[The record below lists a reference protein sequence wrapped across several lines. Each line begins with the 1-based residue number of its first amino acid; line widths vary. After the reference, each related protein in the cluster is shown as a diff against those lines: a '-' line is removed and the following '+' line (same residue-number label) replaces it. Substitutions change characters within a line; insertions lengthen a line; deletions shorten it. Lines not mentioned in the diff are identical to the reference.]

1 VKSEY
6 IMKVKLFAAIAAVA
20 LVTGCSTATKTAWEV
35 SVPAKQPDA
44 PTVIVN
50 MPKPVETDTYKLQ
63 NYKGPEAMDSNEL
76 AMHSRECVLAK
87 LRPRVTYV
95 SVRAEAGKIL
105 VPISV
110 NCEPYIQ

>member
-1 VKSEY
+1 
-6 IMKVKLFAAIAAVA
+6 MKVKLFSALAAVV
-20 LVTGCSTATKTAWEV
+20 LITGCAASNKTAWEV
-35 SVPAKQPDA
+35 NVPAKKVDA

-50 MPKPVETDTYKLQ
+50 MPKAPETDVYKLQ

-76 AMHSRECVLAK
+76 AMHSRECVLSK

-105 VPISV
+105 VPVSV

>member
-1 VKSEY
+1 
-6 IMKVKLFAAIAAVA
+6 MKFKLFAAVAAVV
-20 LVTGCSTATKTAWEV
+20 LVTGCSTAHKTAWEV
-35 SVPAKQPDA
+35 NVPAKEAVA

-76 AMHSRECVLAK
+76 AMHSRECVLSK

-105 VPISV
+105 VPVSV

>member
-1 VKSEY
+1 MKKSLLT
-6 IMKVKLFAAIAAVA
+6 ILVLSVF
-20 LVTGCSTATKTAWEV
+20 VTGCASTKSVAEQEKTSNDV
-35 SVPAKQPDA
+35 
-44 PTVIVN
+44 
-50 MPKPVETDTYKLQ
+50 YKLQ

-76 AMHSRECVLAK
+76 ALHSRECVASK

-110 NCEPYIQ
+110 VCESYIN

>member
-1 VKSEY
+1 
-6 IMKVKLFAAIAAVA
+6 MKFKLFAAVAAVV
-20 LVTGCSTATKTAWEV
+20 LVTGCSTAHKTAWEV
-35 SVPAKQPDA
+35 NVPAKEAAA

-50 MPKPVETDTYKLQ
+50 MPKAPETDFYKLQ
-63 NYKGPEAMDSNEL
+63 YYKGPEAMDSNEL
-76 AMHSRECVLAK
+76 AMHSRECVLSK

-105 VPISV
+105 VPVSV

>member
-1 VKSEY
+1 
-6 IMKVKLFAAIAAVA
+6 MKVKLFAAVAAVV
-20 LVTGCSTATKTAWEV
+20 LVTGCSTAHKTAWEV
-35 SVPAKQPDA
+35 NVPAKEAAA

-50 MPKPVETDTYKLQ
+50 MPKTPETEVYKLQ

-76 AMHSRECVLAK
+76 AMHSRECVLSK

-105 VPISV
+105 VPVSV

>member
-1 VKSEY
+1 
-6 IMKVKLFAAIAAVA
+6 MKVKLFAALTAVV
-20 LVTGCSTATKTAWEV
+20 LITGCAASNKTAWEV
-35 SVPAKQPDA
+35 NVPPKKVDA

-50 MPKPVETDTYKLQ
+50 MPKAPETDVYKLQ

-76 AMHSRECVLAK
+76 ALHSRECVISK

-105 VPISV
+105 VPVSV
-110 NCEPYIQ
+110 NCEPYIN

>member
-1 VKSEY
+1 MKKSLLS
-6 IMKVKLFAAIAAVA
+6 I
-20 LVTGCSTATKTAWEV
+20 LVVGVCITGCA
-35 SVPAKQPDA
+35 VP
-44 PTVIVN
+44 V
-50 MPKPVETDTYKLQ
+50 KPVAEQETLTRYAHNDVYKLQ

-76 AMHSRECVLAK
+76 AVHSRECVTSK

-110 NCEPYIQ
+110 VCEPYIN

>member
-1 VKSEY
+1 
-6 IMKVKLFAAIAAVA
+6 MKVKLLSAIAAVV

-76 AMHSRECVLAK
+76 AMHSRECVLSK

-105 VPISV
+105 VPVSV

>member
-1 VKSEY
+1 
-6 IMKVKLFAAIAAVA
+6 MKVKLIAVIAAVV
-20 LVTGCSTATKTAWEV
+20 LVTGCSTAHKTAWEV
-35 SVPAKQPDA
+35 NVPAKEAAA

-50 MPKPVETDTYKLQ
+50 MPKTPETEVYKLQ

-76 AMHSRECVLAK
+76 AMHSRECVLSK

-105 VPISV
+105 VPVSV

>member
-1 VKSEY
+1 
-6 IMKVKLFAAIAAVA
+6 MKVKLFAALAAVA

-50 MPKPVETDTYKLQ
+50 MPKAPESDVYKLQ

-76 AMHSRECVLAK
+76 AMHSRECVLSK
-87 LRPRVTYV
+87 LRPHVTYV
-95 SVRAEAGKIL
+95 SVRAESGKIL
-105 VPISV
+105 VPVSV

>member
-1 VKSEY
+1 
-6 IMKVKLFAAIAAVA
+6 MKVKLLSALTAVV

-35 SVPAKQPDA
+35 NVPAKQAPA

-50 MPKPVETDTYKLQ
+50 MPKAPETDVYKLQ
-63 NYKGPEAMDSNEL
+63 NYKGPEAMDSNEM
-76 AMHSRECVLAK
+76 AVHSRECVLSK

-105 VPISV
+105 VPVSV